1 MSTSD
6 QEQAVDATP
15 EAGGASR
22 AAEAT
27 VPNQAPNRPTAE
39 RASQRRGGEAEG
51 ADRDAERAEAGGA
64 PEAAEGA
71 GRAGIPKPAQAPE
84 AAGSEAR
91 GASGRAEQPAHSEE
105 ARSHQLAYSAEE
117 LESPEPSEGA
127 ADEAERQGM
136 APRQAR
142 RIRMVAAGVLMAA
155 MGVILV
161 VRLATR
167 SSVLVVGVYG
177 LALILCGVVI
187 ELSRNGRTRLGSWLL
202 VVGLAAAL
210 GMDWFVLP

>member
-15 EAGGASR
+15 KARGASR
-22 AAEAT
+22 AADAT
-27 VPNQAPNRPTAE
+27 VVNQAPGRPTAE
-39 RASQRRGGEAEG
+39 RAPQGRGAES
-51 ADRDAERAEAGGA
+51 ADAAEDAKAAGDAGGDA
-64 PEAAEGA
+64 P
-71 GRAGIPKPAQAPE
+71 
-84 AAGSEAR
+84 S
-91 GASGRAEQPAHSEE
+91 ASSEQP
-105 ARSHQLAYSAEE
+105 RSPQPADPAGDLEDPE
-117 LESPEPSEGA
+117 LTAA
-127 ADEAERQGM
+127 ADEPERHGM